1 MALPIIRLQAQR
13 HRRALAGHPWIY
25 SNEIVMDEAAKSFEP
40 GELAEFCAHDGRF
53 IGKGSFDPHHLIAG
67 RLFSRNLV
75 EAIDEAWLSVRLR
88 EALELRERLVP
99 VPYYRLVHAEADGM
113 PGLIVDRF
121 GDYLS
126 VQLNAIG
133 MEKLWPE
140 LRKAL
145 LAAPLKPRGIYV
157 QKSVAAER
165 FVEGEA
171 AEGPVE
177 VSENGL
183 TFYADL
189 AGGQKTGWYFDQR
202 DNHALVAR
210 YVRSRDKALDLY
222 THAGGFALHAARAG
236 AAHVEA
242 VDSSEPALRLAK
254 MAAEKCGY
262 AERCAFSRADVFE
275 ELERRSVAKETFEI
289 VVADPP
295 AFVKSRKDLISGGKG
310 YRKLARLCAQV
321 TARQGL
327 LFIASCSHNMDLPG
341 FTEQVAA
348 GLAEAGRQGR
358 ILHTAFAAPDHPVHP
373 HLPESGYLKALL
385 LRLD

>member
-13 HRRALAGHPWIY
+13 HRRALGGHPWIY
-25 SNEIVMDEAAKSFEP
+25 SNEVVMDEAAKAFEP
-40 GELAEFCAHDGRF
+40 GALAEFRSHDGRF
-53 IGKGSFDPHHLIAG
+53 IGKGSFDPHPLIAG
-67 RLFSRNLV
+67 RIFSRNLV
-75 EAIDEAWLSVRLR
+75 EAIDEAWLLSRVR
-88 EALELRERLVP
+88 EALELRERLVS
-99 VPYYRLVHAEADGM
+99 VPFYRVIHAEADGI

-121 GDYLS
+121 GEFLA
-126 VQLNAIG
+126 VQLNTSGI
-133 MEKLWPE
+133 ERLWPE
-140 LRKAL
+140 LRQAL
-145 LAAPLKPRGIYV
+145 MSLLKPRGIYV
-157 QKSVAAER
+157 QKFANAQR

-171 AEGPVE
+171 ADGPVE

-210 YVRSRDKALDLY
+210 YVRSQDNALDLY

-236 AAHVEA
+236 AAQVVA
-242 VDSSEPALRLAK
+242 VDSSEPALQLAQT
-254 MAAEKCGY
+254 AAERGGY
-262 AERCAFSRADVFE
+262 AAQCKFVRADVFE
-275 ELERRSVAKETFEI
+275 ELERRSAAKEKFKI

-295 AFVKSRKDLISGGKG
+295 AFVKSRKDLTSGGKG

-321 TARQGL
+321 TAQQGI

-348 GLAEAGRQGR
+348 GLAEAGREGR
-358 ILHTAFAAPDHPVHP
+358 ILHTVFAAPDHPVHP
-373 HLPESGYLKALL
+373 HLPESAYLKALL
-385 LRLD
+385 VRLD